1 MVHAFIVKD
10 LLNLL
15 FRPGGQYFWS
25 WLEAKA
31 LKIQLQ
37 FIWKDGKRIHF
48 WLSFLLPRE
57 ELILP
62 LRFVESGGEIAQGLL
77 DIGKLL
83 VYFRVVDVGDWLREF
98 LGGLETLTRGHVEDV
113 RGLDVS
119 GLEAFQV
126 GLYVGAEDVGDL
138 RL

>member
-1 MVHAFIVKD
+1 MVHAFIVKN

-15 FRPGGQYFWS
+15 FRPGGQYFRP

-37 FIWKDGKRIHF
+37 FIWKDGKDIYF
-48 WLSFLLPRE
+48 WLSFLFPRE

-83 VYFRVVDVGDWLREF
+83 VYFRVVDVGGWLREF

-113 RGLDVS
+113 GGLDVS